1 MAFLVRSPDIPT
13 RIFSDSNS
21 SVSHAFT
28 RRKVTVSARDSSS
41 FKIQKSRLYAKFSAP
56 AKEDCKIS
64 RHDDEEEDK
73 ESYYVNKGHAVQ
85 CLREE
90 LPSLFLKDPNFH
102 IYRDDIVFRD
112 PMNTFMG
119 IDNYKSMFWWL
130 RFLGRIFF
138 RALCVDIVSIWQPTD
153 NTLMIRWTVH
163 GVPRGPWETRG
174 RFDGTSEYKFDKNG
188 KIYVHKV
195 DNIAIN
201 SPPKF
206 QMLSV
211 QDLVEAISC
220 PSTPKPTYFEFKDS
234 SSSSSSS
241 ETY

>member
-64 RHDDEEEDK
+64 RHDEEEEEDK

-102 IYRDDIVFRD
+102 IYRF
-112 PMNTFMG
+112 PL
-119 IDNYKSMFWWL
+119 IDLTASRSCF
-130 RFLGRIFF
+130 
-138 RALCVDIVSIWQPTD
+138 VS
-153 NTLMIRWTVH
+153 
-163 GVPRGPWETRG
+163 
-174 RFDGTSEYKFDKNG
+174 Y
-188 KIYVHKV
+188 
-195 DNIAIN
+195 
-201 SPPKF
+201 
-206 QMLSV
+206 
-211 QDLVEAISC
+211 
-220 PSTPKPTYFEFKDS
+220 
-234 SSSSSSS
+234 
-241 ETY
+241 

>member
-64 RHDDEEEDK
+64 RHDEEEEDK

-102 IYRDDIVFRD
+102 IYRF
-112 PMNTFMG
+112 PL
-119 IDNYKSMFWWL
+119 ID
-130 RFLGRIFF
+130 LGRV
-138 RALCVDIVSIWQPTD
+138 LYPTD
-153 NTLMIRWTVH
+153 WSV
-163 GVPRGPWETRG
+163 
-174 RFDGTSEYKFDKNG
+174 
-188 KIYVHKV
+188 
-195 DNIAIN
+195 
-201 SPPKF
+201 
-206 QMLSV
+206 LS
-211 QDLVEAISC
+211 S
-220 PSTPKPTYFEFKDS
+220 
-234 SSSSSSS
+234 
-241 ETY
+241 